1 MPSGWTSRRSHLDT
15 RAARRNPSSRTGAD
29 HPHTLRTRHNVA
41 NTYRL
46 SGHPS
51 DAVALLAATL
61 ADAEQTLGEDHP
73 FIDTIREGLALAADA
88 STAHTRP

>member
-1 MPSGWTSRRSHLDT
+1 M
-15 RAARRNPSSRTGAD
+15 
-29 HPHTLRTRHNVA
+29 
-41 NTYRL
+41 